1 MACRSRSVT
10 NAEVQM
16 HSATASELEQKKGA
30 ETERATT
37 PYYSLIHTD
46 QLPW

>member
-30 ETERATT
+30 HITFMNSRAI
-37 PYYSLIHTD
+37 LAC
-46 QLPW
+46 